1 MDDLYVVEQLCNKAS
16 EEAMEVGKMW
26 QDYQQS
32 SIVTES
38 DIQRKLEQDI
48 PSEDSMYFM
57 VEQGADIVIINE
69 DRGNFIPMFLF
80 SCDKVIYI

>member
-38 DIQRKLEQDI
+38 DIQRKLE
-48 PSEDSMYFM
+48 
-57 VEQGADIVIINE
+57 
-69 DRGNFIPMFLF
+69 
-80 SCDKVIYI
+80 